1 MIGAEETEEEEVTV
15 EDYDN
20 SHVKNPLMC
29 DEYWNKVVILCCW
42 ETIFFLLK
50 VILFPVQLYIMIGGP
65 LFAFFIW
72 PLWVLINSL
81 VMGGVFWARDVDTAP
96 CLSTAMSWNWRLM
109 SEEHEEQI
117 TRSEVERTVTSR
129 TELSGNQDDEGV
141 CNIRRHAVALILVI
155 WSTVDILL
163 TILSAICCALLVFIT
178 FTDAD
183 GSVAE
188 GWLSGYIMLITAGVG
203 CLISISFR
211 IAMIIY
217 CVRFRYRNTMRLG
230 YEQYELANNN
240 SIAVPELFTSK
251 LPLSLTMNKVRCCF
265 FGFFTATLL
274 VAFVIGSF
282 AFHDFLRIQ
291 YYFPDDVG
299 SSLHGDTSDD
309 RCDPMDPL
317 LCLLPFPSSFYLDTS
332 TTSSTGYIINIS
344 DSMLPMLKKGV
355 RYDSSFTRL
364 HDGFPV
370 SGMLFWYLSPQ
381 VNEGQFVSHNSINE
395 SLNKYNST
403 TLLINMETLELHPHF
418 TEKDYV
424 DYDEDKLSYIVPAK
438 ALHYNTTYVALVQNL
453 LDGEGYLLDPSETLS
468 DYIRKYNNNTTT
480 YYNGGAR
487 DKKRFLNYVQ
497 TIFPR
502 LESLGINLDNVQL
515 MWDFHTVSQ
524 ESLLHNLNYVYNLTT
539 SLVKGKIEN
548 NEKLYKVSSTL
559 NEDCTNTLY
568 NSRMK
573 KVHYTLNVPWYL
585 ESHNRLINPLDS
597 DLIRAQFQDKKNIP
611 FAESAKLLLQIPCSI
626 LKGISPATAL
636 VEVGHGLFWD
646 RSFAA
651 AGHITE
657 VANQNGWIL
666 WSMDWRGLT
675 RHDLPQFLRL
685 LFRDMSETGNSTL
698 SAMTQAMSDRLAGYL
713 ILQQLLENDYKIML
727 QESNFFI
734 DNESSVEYKPSK
746 MSTDFVPEELTYSLN
761 TIAVPHMYFG
771 VSLGAIMGVA
781 WNAYAPI
788 HSRSV
793 LLVGGSLFAFIL
805 GRADIFE
812 LMKSFTDLQF
822 YSRKDLRLSV
832 QLMQFHLDAFEA
844 SGWAHSGRYQS
855 ANTPKM
861 LLQVGIG
868 DSTVTDIAGRLMAAN
883 LNASILAPTV
893 DPRSVLDPIV
903 APVKNATSHVYCQ
916 VLYEDDAAII
926 PSTSESGDSTNVHK
940 CMYQRAEISVQYTT
954 FINENRILQ
963 PVCEQ
968 PEESPNGPCVFQ
980 KQIAC
985 ASGL

>member
-1 MIGAEETEEEEVTV
+1 
-15 EDYDN
+15 
-20 SHVKNPLMC
+20 
-29 DEYWNKVVILCCW
+29 
-42 ETIFFLLK
+42 
-50 VILFPVQLYIMIGGP
+50 
-65 LFAFFIW
+65 
-72 PLWVLINSL
+72 
-81 VMGGVFWARDVDTAP
+81 
-96 CLSTAMSWNWRLM
+96 
-109 SEEHEEQI
+109 
-117 TRSEVERTVTSR
+117 
-129 TELSGNQDDEGV
+129 
-141 CNIRRHAVALILVI
+141 
-155 WSTVDILL
+155 
-163 TILSAICCALLVFIT
+163 
-178 FTDAD
+178 
-183 GSVAE
+183 
-188 GWLSGYIMLITAGVG
+188 
-203 CLISISFR
+203 
-211 IAMIIY
+211 
-217 CVRFRYRNTMRLG
+217 
-230 YEQYELANNN
+230 
-240 SIAVPELFTSK
+240 
-251 LPLSLTMNKVRCCF
+251 
-265 FGFFTATLL
+265 
-274 VAFVIGSF
+274 
-282 AFHDFLRIQ
+282 
-291 YYFPDDVG
+291 
-299 SSLHGDTSDD
+299 
-309 RCDPMDPL
+309 
-317 LCLLPFPSSFYLDTS
+317 
-332 TTSSTGYIINIS
+332 
-344 DSMLPMLKKGV
+344 
-355 RYDSSFTRL
+355 
-364 HDGFPV
+364 
-370 SGMLFWYLSPQ
+370 
-381 VNEGQFVSHNSINE
+381 
-395 SLNKYNST
+395 
-403 TLLINMETLELHPHF
+403 
-418 TEKDYV
+418 
-424 DYDEDKLSYIVPAK
+424 
-438 ALHYNTTYVALVQNL
+438 
-453 LDGEGYLLDPSETLS
+453 
-468 DYIRKYNNNTTT
+468 
-480 YYNGGAR
+480 
-487 DKKRFLNYVQ
+487 
-497 TIFPR
+497 
-502 LESLGINLDNVQL
+502 

-524 ESLLHNLNYVYNLTT
+524 ESLLHNLNHVYNLTT

-585 ESHNRLINPLDS
+585 ESHSRLINPLDS
-597 DLIRAQFQDKKNIP
+597 DLIRAQFQDKNNIP

-646 RSFAA
+646 RSFAE